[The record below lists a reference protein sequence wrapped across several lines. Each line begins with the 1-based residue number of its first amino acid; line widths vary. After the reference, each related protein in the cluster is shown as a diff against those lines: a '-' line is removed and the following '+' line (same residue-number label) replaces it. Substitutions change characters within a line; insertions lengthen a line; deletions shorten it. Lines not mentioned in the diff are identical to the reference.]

1 MKFIET
7 PIEGLWIIEPR
18 VFEDERG
25 FFMETYHQERFI
37 AHGIAGV
44 FVQQNHSRSKRGVL
58 RGLHYQREPFSQGKL
73 IRVVRG
79 EAFDVAVDLRP
90 GSPTFGKWFGTNL
103 SSDNKKL
110 LYIPPGFAHGFCAL
124 TDDVDFTYSCT
135 NVYSAAHETGILWND
150 PDLAISWPLTAP
162 IVSSKDCQLPSFKAT
177 AEYKIHITI
186 ISKKT

>member
-1 MKFIET
+1 MNFLET
-7 PIEGLWIIEPR
+7 PFAGLWIIEPK

-25 FFMETYHQERFI
+25 LFMETYHQERFK
-37 AHGIAGV
+37 AHGIADV
-44 FVQQNHSRSKRGVL
+44 FVQQNYSRSKRGVL

-103 SSDNKKL
+103 SSENRKL
-110 LYIPPGFAHGFCAL
+110 IYIPPGFAHGFCAL

-135 NVYSAAHETGILWND
+135 NVYSAAHETGITWND
-150 PDLAISWPLTAP
+150 PDLAISWPITVPL
-162 IVSSKDCQLPSFKAT
+162 VSSKDRQLPALKMT
-177 AEYKIHITI
+177 AEHKKHIDI
-186 ISKKT
+186 ISLSI